1 MRGAD
6 ILGRGRTARAGEEGD
21 VVTLVLPNQK
31 RSAHT
36 MLRRAGIHAKAEDV
50 NPASPVLDEIV
61 GEAAELQEGW
71 SMPEPEQHKRKGRGR
86 GRGQW
91 RGRGG
96 RDRERGERD
105 EREKAP
111 RK

>member
-1 MRGAD
+1 M
-6 ILGRGRTARAGEEGD
+6 
-21 VVTLVLPNQK
+21 TLVLPNQK
-31 RSAHT
+31 RSAHM

-91 RGRGG
+91 RGRG
-96 RDRERGERD
+96 RFDR
-105 EREKAP
+105 A
-111 RK
+111 